1 MKTSLPAVLSAIMLT
16 ACTMAPI
23 YKPPERMD
31 AYKQL
36 YEENP
41 TTILVLP
48 PVNLTDDQS
57 ATHEF
62 YTTLFSPLIN
72 AGYYVIPPLAT
83 LQILQ
88 QEELHNADL
97 SESATLLGEIFGA
110 DLILYTSIH
119 QWEKWFEPDTGE
131 ITVEAEYTIFSGK
144 TGRMLFFRHTRG
156 NCFITANIEG
166 SWLLAFAAS
175 TIRTASISIDKI
187 AGLCSESTFFDLP
200 LGPYSPKHKND
211 QHLVSGPEYMFLKW
225 GE

>member
-1 MKTSLPAVLSAIMLT
+1 MKTRLPAVLSAIMFA
-16 ACTMAPI
+16 ACTMAPMVE
-23 YKPPERMD
+23 PFNRMD
-31 AYKQL
+31 AYKHL
-36 YEENP
+36 YDENP
-41 TTILVLP
+41 ITILVLP

-57 ATHEF
+57 ATQEF

-88 QEELHNADL
+88 QEDLYNADL

-119 QWEKWFEPDTGE
+119 QWEKWFELDSGS
-131 ITVEAEYTIFSGK
+131 ITVEADYTILSGK

-156 NCFITANIEG
+156 NCFVTTNVEG
-166 SWLLAFAAS
+166 SWFLTFATS
-175 TIRTASISIDKI
+175 TVRTASVSIEKI
-187 AGLCSESTFFDLP
+187 AGLCSENTFFDLP

-211 QHLVSGPEYMFLKW
+211 QHLASGPEYMFLKW